1 VGFSNVPGLGQS
13 VPSETAINQT
23 IYNKEQELADLIA
36 ESTPKINHY
45 INAAKTLRSL
55 RNEDE
60 TQAWSF
66 LQGMGYVKE
75 KQKTLKADADALDDF
90 NWDDVL

>member
-1 VGFSNVPGLGQS
+1 MTVGFSNVPGLGQS
-13 VPSETAINQT
+13 VPSEAAINQT
-23 IYNKEQELADLIA
+23 IANKEQELADLIA

-60 TQAWSF
+60 TQE
-66 LQGMGYVKE
+66 LVILTGYGICEGETKNT
-75 KQKTLKADADALDDF
+75 QS
-90 NWDDVL
+90 